1 MRGNQQST
9 GSAELLGSGLFPSL
23 SFECCERTQRVHGD
37 LISVKGCRGRGLAE
51 VARNVFYG
59 KYCLYGKCGRSVERR
74 NAQPAVPVPQLSRL
88 ISYEI
93 YDHWILSR
101 TKALA

>member
-37 LISVKGCRGRGLAE
+37 LISVKGCRGRGSAE
-51 VARNVFYG
+51 VAHKVFLW
-59 KYCLYGKCGRSVERR
+59 KIL
-74 NAQPAVPVPQLSRL
+74 L
-88 ISYEI
+88 I
-93 YDHWILSR
+93 W
-101 TKALA
+101 